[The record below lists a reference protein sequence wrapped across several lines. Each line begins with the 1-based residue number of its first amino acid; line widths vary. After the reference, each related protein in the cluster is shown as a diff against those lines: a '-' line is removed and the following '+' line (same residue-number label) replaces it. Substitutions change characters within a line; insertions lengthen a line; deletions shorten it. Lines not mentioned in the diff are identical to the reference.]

1 MSDKISIVYIGKKPM
16 KKDTVTGSR
25 LIFPRHEPVSVE
37 SHIAMQLLAFS
48 TVWRRAVELEA
59 VLAEQAADARAAEEA
74 AALAEEEA
82 LRAAA
87 EQSMVVEHLAL
98 DLAKMT
104 SAQLATVAEKYVLN
118 LKQGT
123 NERVDEFRVR
133 VRDGLR
139 AQQSGEL

>member
-1 MSDKISIVYIGKKPM
+1 
-16 KKDTVTGSR
+16 
-25 LIFPRHEPVSVE
+25 
-37 SHIAMQLLAFS
+37 
-48 TVWRRAVELEA
+48 
-59 VLAEQAADARAAEEA
+59 LAEQAADARAAEEA
-74 AALAEEEA
+74 AALAEEEV

-123 NERVDEFRVR
+123 HERVDEFRVR